1 MQNYL
6 NLSGRSGVKA
16 FVIGNDFIR
25 VMFSTGRIYTY
36 SYHSAGIE
44 KVEEMKRLAIRG
56 CGLNS
61 FIMKRARY
69 NYEK

>member
-6 NLSGRSGVKA
+6 NLSGKSGVKA

-44 KVEEMKRLAIRG
+44 KVEEM
-56 CGLNS
+56 
-61 FIMKRARY
+61 
-69 NYEK
+69 